1 MRLSPLFL
9 KCQLNQAADQ
19 IIGAH
24 TALHHQLGIHA
35 DAGKAR
41 QRIDLV
47 ENNSII
53 LYKEIYSGQSFTA
66 KRLESGQ
73 GQFPHQI
80 GGFCRNPVGNVQVS
94 AVILIFGFIIVK
106 LFFGCNFA
114 EDRCFGAMIAKN
126 GALYLSSFDKFLYN
140 CLLYYNGFPIVLESQ
155 LETL

>member
-53 LYKEIYSGQSFTA
+53 LYKEIYSGQSLPRDSKAA
-66 KRLESGQ
+66 KASSRTKAA
-73 GQFPHQI
+73 
-80 GGFCRNPVGNVQVS
+80 VS
-94 AVILIFGFIIVK
+94 AGIRAGMYRSV
-106 LFFGCNFA
+106 
-114 EDRCFGAMIAKN
+114 
-126 GALYLSSFDKFLYN
+126 LSSSYLA
-140 CLLYYNGFPIVLESQ
+140 S
-155 LETL
+155 